1 MTLLRNVALPFMS
14 TISLTIIH
22 QRPLFGL
29 LKILV
34 LLRLLAS
41 AELGLFLPLLIS
53 TFAESVER
61 SMGFMLAFASTE
73 TRVPCS

>member
-1 MTLLRNVALPFMS
+1 MS
-14 TISLTIIH
+14 TISLSIIH

-34 LLRLLAS
+34 LSRLLAS

-61 SMGFMLAFASTE
+61 SWGFMVAVASAE
-73 TRVPCS
+73 TRFPCS